1 MRVIFSKII
10 PTLLALY
17 RPTALAQ
24 VGDCTVNFDTNP
36 EVTDMG
42 VWDPGENSDEKWV
55 NSLKVSSQSV
65 VDCGTLEGRVTLPSG
80 YSLGETIVTLDIAGE
95 LSFSN
100 F

>member
-24 VGDCTVNFDTNP
+24 CSVSFDTNP

-65 VDCGTLEGRVTLPSG
+65 VDCGTLEGRVTLASG

-95 LSFSN
+95 LRFSN